1 MIRFYWN
8 ILWKV
13 VRTRFA
19 LLRQTPDAGY
29 VSEWVLLTALL
40 ISAVLVVAGIFVAKI
55 IAKANGIEL

>member
-13 VRTRFA
+13 IRTRFA
-19 LLRQTPDAGY
+19 LLRQAPDAGY